1 MGGQNVAEL
10 TLIFCVVVV
19 VIIFAIS
26 SGANQA
32 KEKLAIMEASNQKIE
47 ACKKDLVSAG
57 FQIEKDAKE
66 PSGNFYLAI
75 DPKNKR
81 WVLVIPNLPHPYVY
95 KFKELISYEL
105 VDDGETTYSSNTGKA
120 LVGGLLFGAAGAVV
134 GAASKKKV
142 KTTCKDMHIDLNI
155 NVIKSPMQVLQIIND
170 AEISRDSELYK
181 QKLAFA
187 KNVMAMLAYIKE
199 NAEPSE
205 PEETHPEQKQL
216 ESQQRTGDIY
226 AEIEKLHTLKEKGI
240 ITDEEFQKK
249 KRSLLGI

>member
-1 MGGQNVAEL
+1 MVEL

-26 SGANQA
+26 SGADQA

-47 ACKKDLVSAG
+47 ASKKDLVSAG
-57 FQIEKDAKE
+57 FQIEKEARE

-134 GAASKKKV
+134 GAAGKKKV

-199 NAEPSE
+199 NAELSE
-205 PEETHPEQKQL
+205 PEGTHPEQKQL

-249 KRSLLGI
+249 KRFLLGV

>member
-1 MGGQNVAEL
+1 MAEL

-19 VIIFAIS
+19 VIIFAIC
-26 SGANQA
+26 SGADQA
-32 KEKLAIMEASNQKIE
+32 EEKLAIMEASNQKIE
-47 ACKKDLVSAG
+47 ASKKDLVSAG
-57 FQIEKDAKE
+57 FQIEKEARE

-134 GAASKKKV
+134 GAAGKKKV

-181 QKLAFA
+181 QNLAFA

-199 NAEPSE
+199 NAELSE
-205 PEETHPEQKQL
+205 PEKPNPEQKQL
-216 ESQQRTGDIY
+216 ES
-226 AEIEKLHTLKEKGI
+226 
-240 ITDEEFQKK
+240 
-249 KRSLLGI
+249 

>member
-47 ACKKDLVSAG
+47 ASKKNLVSAG
-57 FQIEKDAKE
+57 FQIEKEAKE

>member
-1 MGGQNVAEL
+1 MVEL
-10 TLIFCVVVV
+10 SLIFCVVVV
-19 VIIFAIS
+19 VIIFAIC
-26 SGANQA
+26 SGADQA
-32 KEKLAIMEASNQKIE
+32 EEKLAIMEASNQKIE
-47 ACKKDLVSAG
+47 ASKKDLVSAG
-57 FQIEKDAKE
+57 FQIEKEARE

-134 GAASKKKV
+134 GAAGKKKV

-181 QKLAFA
+181 QNLAFA

-205 PEETHPEQKQL
+205 LEKPHPEQKQL

-249 KRSLLGI
+249 KSSLLGI

>member
-1 MGGQNVAEL
+1 MAEL
-10 TLIFCVVVV
+10 TLIFCMVVI

-26 SGANQA
+26 SGADQA

-47 ACKKDLVSAG
+47 ASKKDLVSAG
-57 FQIEKDAKE
+57 FQIEKEAKE

-75 DPKNKR
+75 DSKNRR
-81 WVLVIPNLPHPYVY
+81 WVLVIPNLPHPYIY

-181 QKLAFA
+181 QNLAFA

-199 NAEPSE
+199 NAEPTQ
-205 PEETHPEQKQL
+205 PEEQHPEKKQL
-216 ESQQRTGDIY
+216 ENPQETGDIY
-226 AEIEKLHTLKEKGI
+226 AEIEKLHALKEKGI

-249 KRSLLGI
+249 KSSLLGI

>member
-1 MGGQNVAEL
+1 MAEL

-26 SGANQA
+26 SGADQA

-47 ACKKDLVSAG
+47 ASKKDLVSAG
-57 FQIEKDAKE
+57 FQIEKEARE

-142 KTTCKDMHIDLNI
+142 KTTCKDMHINLNI

-170 AEISRDSELYK
+170 AEISRDSDLYK
-181 QKLAFA
+181 QNLAFA

-205 PEETHPEQKQL
+205 PEKPHPEQKQL
-216 ESQQRTGDIY
+216 ESQQRMGDIY

>member
-1 MGGQNVAEL
+1 MAEL

-26 SGANQA
+26 SGADQA

-47 ACKKDLVSAG
+47 ASKKDLVSAG
-57 FQIEKDAKE
+57 FQIEKEARE

-134 GAASKKKV
+134 GAAGKKKV

-199 NAEPSE
+199 NAELSE

-226 AEIEKLHTLKEKGI
+226 EEIEKLHTLQEKGI

>member
-1 MGGQNVAEL
+1 MAEL

-26 SGANQA
+26 SGADQA

-47 ACKKDLVSAG
+47 ASKKDLVSAG
-57 FQIEKDAKE
+57 FQIEKEAKE

-134 GAASKKKV
+134 GAAGKKKV

-181 QKLAFA
+181 QNLAFA

-205 PEETHPEQKQL
+205 PEKPNPEQKQL

>member
-1 MGGQNVAEL
+1 MAEL

-26 SGANQA
+26 SGADQA

-47 ACKKDLVSAG
+47 ASKKDLVSAG
-57 FQIEKDAKE
+57 FQIEKEAKE

-134 GAASKKKV
+134 GAAGKKKV

-181 QKLAFA
+181 QNLAFA

-199 NAEPSE
+199 NAEISE
-205 PEETHPEQKQL
+205 PEKTHPEQKQL
-216 ESQQRTGDIY
+216 QSQQGTGDIY

>member
-1 MGGQNVAEL
+1 MAEL

-249 KRSLLGI
+249 KRFLLGI

>member
-1 MGGQNVAEL
+1 MAEL
-10 TLIFCVVVV
+10 ILIFCVVVI
-19 VIIFAIS
+19 VIILAII
-26 SGANQA
+26 SGADQA
-32 KEKLAIMEASNQKIE
+32 EEKLAIMEASNQKIE
-47 ACKKDLVSAG
+47 ASKKDLVSAG
-57 FQIEKDAKE
+57 FQIEKEAKE

-181 QKLAFA
+181 QNLAFA

-199 NAEPSE
+199 NAEISE
-205 PEETHPEQKQL
+205 PEKTHPEQKQL
-216 ESQQRTGDIY
+216 ESQQGTGDIY
-226 AEIEKLHTLKEKGI
+226 AEIKNLHTLKEKGI

>member
-1 MGGQNVAEL
+1 MAEL
-10 TLIFCVVVV
+10 ILIFCVVVI
-19 VIIFAIS
+19 VIILAII
-26 SGANQA
+26 SGADQA
-32 KEKLAIMEASNQKIE
+32 EEKLAIMEASNQKIE
-47 ACKKDLVSAG
+47 ASKKDLVSAG
-57 FQIEKDAKE
+57 FQIEKEAKE

-181 QKLAFA
+181 QNLAFA

-205 PEETHPEQKQL
+205 PEKPHLEQKQL

-249 KRSLLGI
+249 KSSLLGI

>member
-1 MGGQNVAEL
+1 MAEL

-19 VIIFAIS
+19 VIIFAIC
-26 SGANQA
+26 SGADQA

-47 ACKKDLVSAG
+47 ASKKDLVSAG
-57 FQIEKDAKE
+57 FQIEKEARE

-216 ESQQRTGDIY
+216 EIQQRTGDIY

>member
-1 MGGQNVAEL
+1 MAEL

-19 VIIFAIS
+19 VIIFAIC
-26 SGANQA
+26 SGADQA
-32 KEKLAIMEASNQKIE
+32 KEELAIMEASNQKIE
-47 ACKKDLVSAG
+47 ASKKDLVSAG
-57 FQIEKDAKE
+57 FQIEKEARE

-81 WVLVIPNLPHPYVY
+81 WVLVIPNLPHPYIY

-120 LVGGLLFGAAGAVV
+120 IVGGLLFGAAGAVV

-181 QKLAFA
+181 QNLAFA

-205 PEETHPEQKQL
+205 LEEPHPEQKQL
-216 ESQQRTGDIY
+216 EGPQETGDIY
-226 AEIEKLHTLKEKGI
+226 AEIEKLHALKEKGI